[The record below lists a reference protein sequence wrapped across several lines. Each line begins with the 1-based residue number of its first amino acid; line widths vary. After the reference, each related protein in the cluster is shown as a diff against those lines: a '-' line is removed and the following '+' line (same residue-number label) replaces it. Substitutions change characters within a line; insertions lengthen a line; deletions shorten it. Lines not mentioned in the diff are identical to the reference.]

1 MNWVILI
8 DAVQDVNSPQNQGA
22 FMYEMSTYICVCM
35 NDRRDL
41 IHLVVKK
48 CVY

>member
-1 MNWVILI
+1 
-8 DAVQDVNSPQNQGA
+8 
-22 FMYEMSTYICVCM
+22 MS
-35 NDRRDL
+35 DRRDL